1 MSRSRSVSQSRR
13 PHNITYAACWATSPS
28 KVTPFLSAETA
39 TCSPSLT
46 LPDGINKRSPA
57 VGLSADLILFGMTKA
72 QVKEILDRVLT
83 WPPERQEG
91 AARIL
96 REIEEQDAR
105 RYGLTND
112 QVEEVERRRA
122 DFAAGNERYATDED
136 LAALWKR
143 CGL

>member
-1 MSRSRSVSQSRR
+1 
-13 PHNITYAACWATSPS
+13 
-28 KVTPFLSAETA
+28 
-39 TCSPSLT
+39 
-46 LPDGINKRSPA
+46 
-57 VGLSADLILFGMTKA
+57 MTKG

-105 RYGLTND
+105 RHRLTSE
-112 QVEEVERRRA
+112 QVEEVERRRV
-122 DFAAGNERYATDED
+122 DFAAGSERYATDED